1 MTDYVPCAT
10 PPAPAKGFF
19 SSMNPLAIFDDVE
32 TLTPHEF
39 LRDFYTRHGLY
50 EKLEDV
56 EALVETYG
64 HQMHLLYADLD
75 KKYGTTFCTNP
86 PPVATETRNAELVTT
101 YSYAAPTTPRSPG
114 KAPVNK
120 IVLLGNSGVGKTNL
134 ISRLHKGEF
143 NEAFTS
149 TIGVEFL
156 THVVKVDNT
165 DVKAQIWDTAGQE
178 RFHAMMSTYYRKA
191 AGALLVFDVGNR
203 ASLTDVERWLDQLLN
218 VAEPGLHATLVGNKC
233 DLSADKRAVTAEE
246 ARQFAAAHHM
256 AYVETSAKTG
266 LNVEEAFRGLVA
278 AIHWARL
285 ADIQEN
291 TLATIELNGKKGRPN
306 SLFDCKLF

>member
-1 MTDYVPCAT
+1 MADYVPCAT
-10 PPAPAKGFF
+10 PPTKGIL

-39 LRDFYTRHGLY
+39 LRDFYTRQGLY
-50 EKLEDV
+50 DKLGDV
-56 EALVETYG
+56 DALVQAYG
-64 HQMHLLYADLD
+64 HQMHLLYAELD
-75 KKYGTTFCTNP
+75 KKYGTKFCTNP
-86 PPVATETRNAELVTT
+86 PPVSSETRKAEPVGKYTHT
-101 YSYAAPTTPRSPG
+101 VPTTPRSPN

-143 NEAFTS
+143 NEEFTS

-191 AGALLVFDVGNR
+191 AGALLVFDVGKR
-203 ASLTDVERWLDQLLN
+203 ASLLDVERWLDQLLN

-233 DLSADKRAVTAEE
+233 DLPVDKRAVTAEE

-266 LNVEEAFRGLVA
+266 QNVEEAFRDLIA
-278 AIHWARL
+278 AIHRARVTDFQEVSL
-285 ADIQEN
+285 ASV
-291 TLATIELNGKKGRPN
+291 ELDGKKSRSN
-306 SLFDCKLF
+306 SIFDCKFFN

>member
-1 MTDYVPCAT
+1 MADYVPCAT
-10 PPAPAKGFF
+10 PPSKGLL
-19 SSMNPLAIFDDVE
+19 SSLNPLAIFDDVE

-39 LRDFYTRHGLY
+39 LRDFYTRRGLY
-50 EKLEDV
+50 DKLEDV
-56 EALVETYG
+56 DALVGAYG
-64 HQMHLLYADLD
+64 HQMHVLYAELD
-75 KKYGTTFCTNP
+75 KKYGTTFCVNP
-86 PPVATETRNAELVTT
+86 PPVTTETRNAEPVAT
-101 YSYAAPTTPRSPG
+101 YSYVAPTTPRSPG
-114 KAPVNK
+114 KAPANK

-143 NEAFTS
+143 NEEFTS

-203 ASLTDVERWLDQLLN
+203 ASLLDVERWLDQLLN
-218 VAEPGLHATLVGNKC
+218 VAEPGLHATLIGNKC
-233 DLSADKRAVTAEE
+233 DLPADKRVVTAEE

-266 LNVEEAFRGLVA
+266 INVQEAFQGLIA
-278 AIHWARL
+278 AIHRARL
-285 ADIQEN
+285 ADIQESN
-291 TLATIELNGKKGRPN
+291 LATIELNGKTKISN
-306 SLFDCKLF
+306 SLFDCKFF

>member
-10 PPAPAKGFF
+10 PPSKGFF
-19 SSMNPLAIFDDVE
+19 SRINPLTIFDDVD
-32 TLTPHEF
+32 TLTPSEF
-39 LRDFYTRHGLY
+39 LRDFYTRRGLQD
-50 EKLEDV
+50 KLEDV
-56 EALVETYG
+56 DALVQAYG
-64 HQMHLLYADLD
+64 HQMHLLYAELD
-75 KKYGTTFCTNP
+75 KKYGTMFSTNP
-86 PPVATETRNAELVTT
+86 PPISTETRKAEPVAM
-101 YSYAAPTTPRSPG
+101 YSYVAPTTPRSPS
-114 KAPVNK
+114 KPPVNK

-143 NEAFTS
+143 NEDFAS

-156 THVVKVDNT
+156 THAIKVDNA

-203 ASLTDVERWLDQLLN
+203 TSLLDVERWLDQLLN

-233 DLSADKRAVTAEE
+233 DLPADKRAVSSEE

-256 AYVETSAKTG
+256 AYIETSAKTG
-266 LNVEEAFRGLVA
+266 LNVEEAFRDLVV
-278 AIHWARL
+278 AIHRARL
-285 ADIQEN
+285 DDFQESS
-291 TLATIELNGKKGRPN
+291 LATIEINAKTTSSS
-306 SLFDCKLF
+306 SLFDCKFF